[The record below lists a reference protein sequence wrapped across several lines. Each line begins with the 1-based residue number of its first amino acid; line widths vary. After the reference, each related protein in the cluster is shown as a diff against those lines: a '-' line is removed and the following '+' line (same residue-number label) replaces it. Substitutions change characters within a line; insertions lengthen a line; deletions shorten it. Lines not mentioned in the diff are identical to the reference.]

1 MQRKLLFLINPISG
15 TRNKNRLIEAVTKQT
30 TQRNIPFQII
40 PTAIEG
46 KYDFLKEKISQEKIT
61 DVIVCGG
68 DGSINHVASALIGI
82 NVNIGIIPMGSGN
95 GLAFAAKIHF
105 NISKALDVI
114 FKGKASAVDGF
125 NINNRFGCMLCGLG
139 FDAQVAHA
147 FFNEKKRGL
156 FTYIKI
162 SLQHFFCSK
171 FYPFIIEV
179 NNNTFK
185 TEAFFISIAN
195 SNQFGNDV
203 TIAPQAKLNDGLLDV
218 VIIKKRNKIQTV
230 ISLLK
235 QISLGK
241 IQPCSELFKKDK
253 GVYYFQTD
261 HIIIQNPA
269 VAPLH
274 IDGEPAETKDRI
286 EISIL
291 PNAFKLIQ
299 A

>member
-1 MQRKLLFLINPISG
+1 MHRKLLFLINPISG

-95 GLAFAAKIHF
+95 GLAFAAKIPF

-125 NINNRFGCMLCGLG
+125 NINNTFGCMLCGLG

-171 FYPFIIEV
+171 FYPFIVEV

-195 SNQFGNDV
+195 SNQFGNYV
-203 TIAPQAKLNDGLLDV
+203 TIAPKARLNDGLLDV
-218 VIIKKRNKIQTV
+218 VIIKKQNKIQTGFS
-230 ISLLK
+230 ILK
-235 QISLGK
+235 QIVFGK
-241 IQPCSELFKKDK
+241 NQTFPQVFEKDQS
-253 GVYYFQTD
+253 VYYFQTNQ
-261 HIIIQNPA
+261 ITIQNPGL
-269 VAPLH
+269 APLH
-274 IDGEPAETKDRI
+274 IDGEPAKTNSII
-286 EISIL
+286 EIKIL

-299 A
+299 P